1 MSRNRSKAS
10 AKRILEVDDHVMLG
24 SPIID
29 PVHWHPGIVL
39 WTDGMEVLV
48 EQYGI
53 AMATPHK
60 ALHGCDYVRAFGSR
74 EHCAAEKR
82 KAQAVVR
89 DAARQCEELE
99 QLAGDLRRKLMDVF
113 AIVATKAVEASAEAL
128 PSDLRTPGAAKA
140 PRKRRA
146 MICDHHPEPT

>member
-1 MSRNRSKAS
+1 MSRNRVKAT
-10 AKRILEVDDHVMLG
+10 AKRILEVGDHVMLG
-24 SPIID
+24 SLTVD

-39 WTDGMEVLV
+39 WTDWSEVLV

-60 ALHGCDYVRAFGSR
+60 ALHDCDHVRAFGSR

-82 KAQAVVR
+82 KAEAVVR
-89 DAARQCEELE
+89 DAARQCDEVE

-113 AIVATKAVEASAEAL
+113 AVVAAKAIEASSGAL
-128 PSDLRTPGAAKA
+128 APDLGAAGMAKA
-140 PRKRRA
+140 PRKRKAASR
-146 MICDHHPEPT
+146 